1 MSRSAITLSRI
12 AITRRGMQT
21 GGRHVPNPGQGGAPP
36 QSTISP
42 HTTDPSI
49 SSSSST
55 YLQPSNPSP
64 TPLPLSPAPRYTAKS
79 KIIPSRPARKVS
91 VTLPNGDPEPL
102 AYPPTQ
108 EYFDTLPQTK
118 KDAHPLWQ
126 FFHLDSDVMK
136 GLTAQDE
143 GPRNQGSL
151 EALEGDE
158 DNVRSGTLFSS
169 CFAVV
174 LRAGLM

>member
-1 MSRSAITLSRI
+1 
-12 AITRRGMQT
+12 
-21 GGRHVPNPGQGGAPP
+21 
-36 QSTISP
+36 
-42 HTTDPSI
+42 
-49 SSSSST
+49 
-55 YLQPSNPSP
+55 
-64 TPLPLSPAPRYTAKS
+64 
-79 KIIPSRPARKVS
+79 

-158 DNVRSGTLFSS
+158 DNVRSGRFFLFLAFLW
-169 CFAVV
+169 C
-174 LRAGLM
+174 RARG